1 MSEENITNMNFFK
14 RIITSIT
21 DFEKYAIF
29 AVEKLGKAIIYL
41 VLLILIFSSIISG
54 VFTYKF
60 NNSVDI
66 FINHLKDD
74 LHEITYDNGIL
85 NINSRRRN

>member
-1 MSEENITNMNFFK
+1 MSEENIKSMSFFN
-14 RIITSIT
+14 RIITSIK

-29 AVEKLGKAIIYL
+29 AVEKLGKTIVYL

-66 FINHLKDD
+66 FINHIKND
-74 LHEITYDNGIL
+74 LYEITYDN
-85 NINSRRRN
+85 

>member
-1 MSEENITNMNFFK
+1 MSEENIKNMNFFK

-29 AVEKLGKAIIYL
+29 AVEKLGKAILYL
-41 VLLILIFSSIISG
+41 TLLILIFSSIISG

-60 NNSVDI
+60 NNSVATI
-66 FINHLKDD
+66 LNYIKDD
-74 LHEITYDNGIL
+74 LKEIVYDNGIL